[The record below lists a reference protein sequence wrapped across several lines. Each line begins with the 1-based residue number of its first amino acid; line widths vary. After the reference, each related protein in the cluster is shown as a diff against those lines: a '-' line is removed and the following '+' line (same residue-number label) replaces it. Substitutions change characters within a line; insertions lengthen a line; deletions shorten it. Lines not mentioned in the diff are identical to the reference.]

1 MKIKD
6 FARHNAALVAG
17 ISLPIVVVIFFL
29 LATSVPRWLVDPP
42 QYDFLFVRNHAY
54 GTGRS
59 QLRHEIDVDENH
71 HLRVRA
77 FRKLKNQY
85 VPSVGLFLFEH
96 QTRNV
101 REISLPIAEIAEA
114 DETGVV
120 VEVPALK
127 DQFID
132 SRRIAPDGYEV
143 IDPGSNWYG
152 LLGLFS
158 GRNRR
163 GLSYGKS
170 GAVFPLPPSHDR
182 GAYGARFLG
191 WILTPPEE

>member
-1 MKIKD
+1 MKIKK
-6 FARHNAALVAG
+6 FARQNAALVAG

-29 LATSVPRWLVDPP
+29 LATSIPRWLVDPP

-54 GTGRS
+54 PTARS

-77 FRKLKNQY
+77 FLKSKNQY

-96 QTRNV
+96 QTRDV
-101 REISLPIAEIAEA
+101 REISLPIAEIEEA

-120 VEVPALK
+120 VEVAALK
-127 DQFID
+127 DWFID
-132 SRRIAPDGYEV
+132 THRIAPDGYEV
-143 IDPGSNWYG
+143 IDPGSNRYG

-158 GRNRR
+158 GRSRR
-163 GLSYGKS
+163 SLSYGKS
-170 GAVFPLPPSHDR
+170 GAVFPLPPSLDR
-182 GAYGARFLG
+182 GAYGPRFLG
-191 WILTPPEE
+191 WIITPPNE

>member
-1 MKIKD
+1 MNIRE

-59 QLRHEIDVDENH
+59 QLRHEIDVDETH

-77 FRKLKNQY
+77 FRKSKNQY

-96 QTRNV
+96 QTRDV

-120 VEVPALK
+120 VEVAALK
-127 DQFID
+127 DWFID

-143 IDPGSNWYG
+143 FDPGSNWYG